1 MNVPAAIIAT
11 GLGAAF
17 FAAEL
22 AFYFQPSWINPDY
35 VMGMIMSPQHT
46 KAKAAVS
53 RLLIDPATAEF
64 SSLRS
69 VEADKAKFVCGA
81 VKAKDRAGYYAAY
94 REFVYTVAIDAARID
109 DDGWIA
115 QKHGAFRPCPV
126 APEEKPQKAPDAMT
140 MAKAIEKV
148 VPAAVN
154 SGLSTIAS
162 KMPAGGGGG
171 SGGSLEQQVGH
182 MANQMTGGPVS
193 ASPPG
198 SAGLPGSGGRS
209 GSASGSSGQQ
219 QSTSTFKAAL
229 GNESEWRGDQPPA
242 AWPTFPFDHPLAKWA
257 QKRTTGLAL
266 ALAKDIEERW
276 EQSRNGNAKAR
287 PSPDEVQEACRAL
300 LTIDPKD
307 NEFPRAWASFVRLR
321 KIERDIG

>member
-35 VMGMIMSPQHT
+35 VMGMIVSPQHT

-53 RLLIDPATAEF
+53 RLLVDPASAEF

-69 VEADKAKFVCGA
+69 VEADKSKFVCGA
-81 VKAKDRAGYYAAY
+81 VKAKDRAGYYAAH

-115 QKHGAFRPCPV
+115 QKHAAYRPCPV
-126 APEEKPQKAPDAMT
+126 EPEQKAPDAMT

-154 SGLSTIAS
+154 SGLSTMAS
-162 KMPAGGGGG
+162 KMPAGSGG

-182 MANQMTGGPVS
+182 MANQMTGGPVAVGPS
-193 ASPPG
+193 G
-198 SAGLPGSGGRS
+198 SAGLPGSGARS
-209 GSASGSSGQQ
+209 GSAANSGSSGQQ
-219 QSTSTFKAAL
+219 QANSTFKAAL
-229 GNESEWRGDQPPA
+229 GNESDWRSDQPPA

-276 EQSRNGNAKAR
+276 EQARSGNANGR
-287 PSPDEVQEACRAL
+287 PSRDEIQEACRAL

>member
-11 GLGAAF
+11 GLGVAF

-22 AFYFQPSWINPDY
+22 VFYFQPAWINADY
-35 VMGMIMSPQHT
+35 VMGMVMSPQHT

-53 RLLIDPATAEF
+53 RLLVDPESAEF

-115 QKHGAFRPCPV
+115 QKHAAFRPCPV
-126 APEEKPQKAPDAMT
+126 APEEKPQNAPEAMT

-171 SGGSLEQQVGH
+171 SGGSLEQQAAHGKPDDRRPAAGEPAWFGKAARFGQQVRFDSQLRFDGGAAGQFDVQGRTRQRER
-182 MANQMTGGPVS
+182 MAQRPAAGRMADIS
-193 ASPPG
+193 FRS
-198 SAGLPGSGGRS
+198 SAGEVGAEADHGSGARAGEGYR
-209 GSASGSSGQQ
+209 G
-219 QSTSTFKAAL
+219 AL
-229 GNESEWRGDQPPA
+229 GAS
-242 AWPTFPFDHPLAKWA
+242 AKW
-257 QKRTTGLAL
+257 QRQGPSLA
-266 ALAKDIEERW
+266 
-276 EQSRNGNAKAR
+276 
-287 PSPDEVQEACRAL
+287 
-300 LTIDPKD
+300 
-307 NEFPRAWASFVRLR
+307 
-321 KIERDIG
+321 